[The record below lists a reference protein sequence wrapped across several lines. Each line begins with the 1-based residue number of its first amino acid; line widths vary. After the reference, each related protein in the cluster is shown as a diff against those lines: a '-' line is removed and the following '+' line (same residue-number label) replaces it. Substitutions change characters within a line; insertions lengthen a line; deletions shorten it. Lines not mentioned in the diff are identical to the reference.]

1 MGQLQEQFLKHFEQ
15 SQGIIRKVCAA
26 YCYTPSDR
34 EDMFQDILVQAWKAF
49 PQFRKEAAFS
59 TWLYKIAICTAIT
72 ANRKANPASTME
84 SKYIDFSEMIDSDQE
99 PKIESR
105 DILRK
110 SFQQLNP
117 AERAMLLIWL
127 EGYSYAETAELLGS
141 TPGAVGV
148 RLNRIKE
155 HLRKFFTLN

>member
-1 MGQLQEQFLKHFEQ
+1 MGQLQEQFLKHVEQ

-26 YCYTPSDR
+26 YCFTPSDR
-34 EDMFQDILVQAWKAF
+34 EDMFQNILVQAWKAF
-49 PQFRKEAAFS
+49 PQFREEAAFS

-110 SFQQLNP
+110 SFQ
-117 AERAMLLIWL
+117 
-127 EGYSYAETAELLGS
+127 
-141 TPGAVGV
+141 
-148 RLNRIKE
+148 
-155 HLRKFFTLN
+155 